1 MDRRAS
7 ALGHGA
13 LQKRDASK
21 EGRFQRRRLPK
32 KEASKE
38 RVGWGRAPRL
48 ALFICEQAK
57 DLASGRGHVRL
68 AQDLA
73 YPNYE
78 DSLEESFVYLENKGR
93 DGEGDYTF
101 GPRTF
106 EGSARKGRWLVL
118 DSGDLGDDSDV
129 DLVLGLLVGLFARGP
144 FRKGRPRRRERRF
157 QPRGRLRPAVIVADL
172 PHPGF
177 RGN

>member
-21 EGRFQRRRLPK
+21 EGGYQRRRLPK
-32 KEASKE
+32 KESDGA
-38 RVGWGRAPRL
+38 ARL
-48 ALFICEQAK
+48 VWLFLFATLFICEQAK

-118 DSGDLGDDSDV
+118 DSGDLGDDGDV

-144 FRKGRPRRRERRF
+144 FRKGRPRRWERRF

>member
-1 MDRRAS
+1 MGPRAS
-7 ALGHGA
+7 SGSFYLRAGEGSGLWTGA
-13 LQKRDASK
+13 RSLSPRS
-21 EGRFQRRRLPK
+21 RLPQ
-32 KEASKE
+32 
-38 RVGWGRAPRL
+38 L
-48 ALFICEQAK
+48 
-57 DLASGRGHVRL
+57 
-68 AQDLA
+68 LA

-118 DSGDLGDDSDV
+118 DSGDLGYDGDV
-129 DLVLGLLVGLFARGP
+129 DLMLGLLVGLFARGP

-157 QPRGRLRPAVIVADL
+157 QPRGKLRPAVIVADL

>member
-1 MDRRAS
+1 MGPRAS
-7 ALGHGA
+7 SGSFYLRAGEGSGLWTGA
-13 LQKRDASK
+13 RSLSPRS
-21 EGRFQRRRLPK
+21 RLPQ
-32 KEASKE
+32 
-38 RVGWGRAPRL
+38 L
-48 ALFICEQAK
+48 
-57 DLASGRGHVRL
+57 
-68 AQDLA
+68 LA

-129 DLVLGLLVGLFARGP
+129 DLVLGLLVGLFRSWAFPEREAKTVGAAVST
-144 FRKGRPRRRERRF
+144 KGEATSRSHCSRPSAS
-157 QPRGRLRPAVIVADL
+157 RL
-172 PHPGF
+172 PGKLTYF
-177 RGN
+177 WTYCMSKRVV